1 MQNHITEI
9 INSLNEEKVDFII
22 GGGVAVILQGAE
34 RMTVDL
40 DISIE
45 RSDSNLNNFLSVIE
59 KLNLKPRAPVPS
71 EVLKNKNSLR
81 LMVEEKNALVFSFL
95 DYNNPFKQID
105 VFITDNMQYEKLIAF
120 SEDILINGKKTK
132 ILNKEKLIELKKNI
146 DPIREKD
153 IWDIRE
159 LTKKS
164 GK

>member
-1 MQNHITEI
+1 MDHGILQDVYGLYRQKNVFILLKVF
-9 INSLNEEKVDFII
+9 NNDEKVDFII
-22 GGGVAVILQGAE
+22 SGGVAVILQGVE

-81 LMVEEKNALVFSFL
+81 LMVEDKNALVFSFL

-120 SEDILINGKKTK
+120 SEDILING
-132 ILNKEKLIELKKNI
+132 
-146 DPIREKD
+146 
-153 IWDIRE
+153 
-159 LTKKS
+159 
-164 GK
+164 